1 MLGAYI
7 SIISTSLMS
16 EGGFGVRRGQQ
27 RGKWCPG
34 SSSRDGSPSHLASHR
49 AVGDQMAARPP
60 RWRCPLS
67 YCIRCR
73 TASQGAPPVRHVK
86 TVCCDAGSRPGL
98 WTALGTGG
106 SWNPGTG
113 VFTSRSSMMW
123 QNQQSR
129 IRCLPGLALPFP
141 LLCPFY
147 NLSGKG
153 RS

>member
-16 EGGFGVRRGQQ
+16 KGGFGVHWGQQ
-27 RGKWCPG
+27 RRKWCPG

-49 AVGDQMAARPP
+49 AVGDRMAARPP

-98 WTALGTGG
+98 WTALGAVG
-106 SWNPGTG
+106 SWNPGT
-113 VFTSRSSMMW
+113 SRSSMDVAESAI
-123 QNQQSR
+123 QDSLSSGLSASFPPS
-129 IRCLPGLALPFP
+129 LPVL
-141 LLCPFY
+141 
-147 NLSGKG
+147 
-153 RS
+153 